1 MRKGDVA
8 RPPQFLV
15 SGWYG
20 FGNLGDEVILHAIR
34 QALEQAAPGCEVRAL
49 SYRPEHTRRYLGLE
63 AAHQLPFGWREWAG
77 GLLRGRLGGTFKALW
92 RCDVLLLGGGGFL
105 SDWQPEAPWCWLRQ
119 ALLARLL
126 GKKVQLYG
134 IGAGPFN
141 RRWGRW
147 ITRTLIR
154 LAVDVI
160 TVRDEGSKSWLER
173 AGVPAHRIHL
183 TADPVFGLEGGAGAD
198 RQEAPA
204 VVGLAIAPVFHLED
218 LWPGQAHRYRD
229 YVQALAAT
237 CRALAAQGHELWFLP
252 MQEDVDRKV
261 FQDLDALLPGVVSYR
276 ALPGDVEGAI
286 RELGR
291 PDALVAMRLHAGIL
305 AALQGVP
312 PVGIIYHPKVA
323 AFLDRIGLRHFA
335 EELGDGSNWPE
346 AGLDAARLV
355 RSVETTLADRPALQQ
370 EMALRLEPLRSAA
383 LANARMA
390 AELVGR
396 P

>member
-1 MRKGDVA
+1 MDKELRSRVP
-8 RPPQFLV
+8 RFLV

-34 QALEQAAPGCEVRAL
+34 LALQEAAPGCEVEAL
-49 SYRPEHTRRYLGLE
+49 SYRPEHTRRYLSLG

-77 GLLRGRLGGTFKALW
+77 SLLRGRVGGTFRAIW

-154 LAVDVI
+154 LAVDTI
-160 TVRDEGSKSWLER
+160 TVRDEGSKAWLER
-173 AGVPAHRIHL
+173 AGVPGDRVRV
-183 TADPVFGLEGGAGAD
+183 TADPVFGLWKGTEE
-198 RQEAPA
+198 QA
-204 VVGLAIAPVFHLED
+204 VGQRAVIGLSLAPVFHLEH
-218 LWPGQAHRYRD
+218 LWPGQGERYQAYLRAVAEACRD
-229 YVQALAAT
+229 LAD
-237 CRALAAQGHELWFLP
+237 RGHHLRFLP
-252 MQEDVDRKV
+252 MQEEVDRKV
-261 FQDLDALLPGVVSYR
+261 FQDLDALLPGVVAYQP
-276 ALPGDVEGAI
+276 LPEDVDGAI

-291 PDALVAMRLHAGIL
+291 LDALVAMRLHAGIL
-305 AALQGVP
+305 GALQGVP

-323 AFLDRIGLRHFA
+323 AFLDRIGLRHLA
-335 EELGDGSNWPE
+335 EELGDGSNWRE
-346 AGLDAARLV
+346 SSLDAARLV
-355 RSVETTLADRPALQQ
+355 QSVETVLRERGDLRQGMAARLA
-370 EMALRLEPLRSAA
+370 PLREAA
-383 LANARMA
+383 LATARCA
-390 AELVGR
+390 VELAGPR
-396 P
+396 